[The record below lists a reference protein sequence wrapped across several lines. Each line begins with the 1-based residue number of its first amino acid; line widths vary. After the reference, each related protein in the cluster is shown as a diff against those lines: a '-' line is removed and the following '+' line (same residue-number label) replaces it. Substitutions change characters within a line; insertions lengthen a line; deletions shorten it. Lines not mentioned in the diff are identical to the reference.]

1 MATRTKMTPFARF
14 FIMLLFVAPLA
25 YLGAAYYNGE
35 DGLQNIKDIF
45 SSGADKVETVK
56 SELQDMSKSELIETV
71 ELLEMK
77 VEQLEQRIKR
87 LESQNQ

>member
-14 FIMLLFVAPLA
+14 FIMLIIVAPLA

-35 DGLQNIKDIF
+35 DGIQNLKNIF
-45 SSGADKVETVK
+45 SSGAEKIETVH
-56 SELQDMSKSELIETV
+56 SDLQSMSKNELIETV

-77 VEQLEQRIKR
+77 VESLEQRIKR
-87 LESQNQ
+87 LENQNQ